1 MSSSIKKR
9 DYLFDNY
16 KVLLIFLVVL
26 GHFTDLCAKN
36 NAFLYTLKWLISA
49 FHMPAFI
56 FVSGYFSKKDTPVS
70 KLIEKLLIPYIVYE
84 CLYYLLYVYVLNKP
98 TGLYLLYPKFSLWYI
113 LALFVW
119 RLITPYV
126 KTVPHHMILA
136 IAAGLLIGCSGMK
149 DNFLSI
155 PRILVFYPYF
165 LAGIHFDRE
174 TLSRHRANVKCRL
187 YAVMGI
193 LGFIAF
199 LIFDPL
205 HKMGSVKAFYGRYN
219 YAFLN
224 LTPLQ
229 GIAIRILVYLAGFG
243 LTYAAALLMTEKE
256 LKISYLGIRTM
267 PIYLFHGLLYSTI
280 KFGTNILPN
289 INTAFETLLLISFCI
304 LITFVFAM
312 EPFYKFTNAVAGVKI
327 HIPHGT
333 PSYRYCYTMPSC
345 VNYGI

>member
-1 MSSSIKKR
+1 MTVSVRKR

-16 KVLLIFLVVL
+16 KALLIFLVVL
-26 GHFTDLCAKN
+26 GHFTDLNAGN
-36 NAFLYTLKWLISA
+36 NLFLYTLKWFISA

-56 FVSGYFSKKDTPVS
+56 FVSGYFSKKDAPVS
-70 KLIEKLLIPYIVYE
+70 KLIEKLLIPYVVYE
-84 CLYYLLYVYVLNKP
+84 CLYYLLYIYVLNKP
-98 TGLYLLYPKFSLWYI
+98 TGLYLLCPKFSLWYI
-113 LALFVW
+113 LALFFW
-119 RLITPYV
+119 RLATPYV
-126 KTVPHHMILA
+126 KKIPHHMILA
-136 IAAGLLIGCSGMK
+136 IAAGLLIGCSDMK

-174 TLSRHRANVKCRL
+174 MLTRHRANIRYRF
-187 YAVMGI
+187 YAASGVLI
-193 LGFIAF
+193 FIAF
-199 LIFDPL
+199 LILDPL

-219 YAFLN
+219 YDFLN
-224 LTPLQ
+224 LTPIQ

-243 LTYAAALLMTEKE
+243 LTYAVALLMTEKE

-267 PIYLFHGLLYSTI
+267 PIYLFHGLLYSTV

-289 INTAFETLLLISFCI
+289 VNTGIETLLLISFCV
-304 LITFVFAM
+304 LITFLFAL
-312 EPFYKFTNAVAGVKI
+312 EPFYKFTNAVASLKT

-345 VNYGI
+345 VNCGI